1 MSDRVIS
8 VSTGGLSHPFC
19 ITVCLNPLRRLQRHA
34 QPKGGPLSWGRVQGS
49 LQFGMCKAGGDLLIS
64 FCQSET
70 LTVSLTRASCR
81 GLGKNLSTTVP
92 IRQTVQVLVA
102 QSCPA
107 LCDPMNYRP
116 PRLLCPWNFPGK
128 NSGVGCHSL
137 LQGIFPT

>member
-81 GLGKNLSTTVP
+81 GLEKNLSITDP
-92 IRQTVQVLVA
+92 IRQTVKVKVLVA
-102 QSCPA
+102 QSCPT
-107 LCDPMNYRP
+107 LCESMDCSLPGSS
-116 PRLLCPWNFPGK
+116 FPG
-128 NSGVGCHSL
+128 
-137 LQGIFPT
+137 IFQARKLEWVPCLSPFS